1 MAALQSSIDA
11 TMNKYNNN
19 SVQSYVDQHIPTIDK
34 RSARA
39 NDSPHMPK
47 PTKES

>member
-11 TMNKYNNN
+11 TMNKYNNH

-39 NDSPHMPK
+39 TESPHMHK
-47 PTKES
+47 STKDS